1 MLEGINLTLYIGPAV
16 PIPVSRDVLDA
27 LQSVEVTTTAGK
39 HSGFK
44 LTFKLSTTS
53 PLHTLFLIAGGAGIP
68 LVRVVV
74 MVTLNGQPEVLIDG
88 VMTHHEVGPGSDPHH
103 ASLTVIGEDLS
114 RVMDYI
120 DFSGIPYPALPAE
133 GRVALAL
140 LKYAVFGCMPMVIP
154 SVLLDVDIPTHRI
167 PRQQGTDLQYVS
179 CLAERVGYVFYI
191 EPGPVPMTSIAYWG
205 PEIRLGVPQPALNLD
220 MDAHTNVGSMSFQ
233 FDNTHKAMPFVY
245 IHEPITKAPI
255 PIPIPNIT
263 PLSPPLGA
271 IPPIPNRFE
280 QITGTSKL
288 SPLQAAAIGLAKA
301 AKSSDAVSA
310 TGSLDVLRYGR
321 VLKARRLVGV
331 RGVGYAFDGL
341 YFVSSVTHKIKRG
354 EYHQDFTL
362 VRNGLVSTV
371 GRVPA

>member
-1 MLEGINLTLYIGPAV
+1 MVEGVNLTLYIGPAV
-16 PIPVSRDVLDA
+16 PLPVSREVLDA

-44 LTFKLSTTS
+44 LTFTLSTRSELQTR
-53 PLHTLFLIAGGAGIP
+53 FLMAGGAGIP

-74 MVTLNGQPEVLIDG
+74 LVMLNGRAEVLIDG
-88 VMTHHEVGPGSDPHH
+88 VMTHHEIGPGADPHH
-103 ASLTVIGEDLS
+103 AALTVIGEDLS

-133 GRVALAL
+133 GRVAVAL
-140 LKYAVFGCMPMVIP
+140 LKYAVFGCVPMVLP
-154 SVLLDVDIPTHRI
+154 SVLLDVDSPTHRI

-205 PEIRLGVPQPALNLD
+205 PEVRIGVPQPALNLD
-220 MDAHTNVGSMSFQ
+220 MDAHTNVGAMSFK
-233 FDNTHKAMPFVY
+233 FDNTQKALPFIY
-245 IHEPITKAPI
+245 IHEPITHLPL
-255 PIPIPNIT
+255 PVPIPNVT

-288 SPLQAAAIGLAKA
+288 SLLQAAAIGLAKA
-301 AKSSDAVSA
+301 AKSSDSVSA

-331 RGVGYAFDGL
+331 RGAGFAFDGL
-341 YFVSSVTHKIKRG
+341 YFVKSVTHKIQRG

-362 VRNGLVSTV
+362 VRNGLVSTLE
-371 GRVPA
+371 RVPA